1 MLFKII
7 LKRFFMIKLHGMF
20 NKKKVYTIVFVS
32 IFAICSFGFVWSW
45 FVTRNIGKE
54 TNQALKQSQRVDVSN
69 LVLTE
74 TRNAKKYWEL
84 YAKKG
89 SYEGGREVV
98 ILSDIIGNFYDK
110 DEQVIL
116 SFEASE
122 GTYTEEEKVII
133 LSGNVL
139 AVAKDG
145 SSILADRVI
154 WKGQDEDIEAIG
166 NVQINRNN
174 ELITR
179 SDKAVFN
186 ADLTYFKIIGNSE
199 TRLYEKANEMENKKK

>member
-1 MLFKII
+1 M
-7 LKRFFMIKLHGMF
+7 
-20 NKKKVYTIVFVS
+20 
-32 IFAICSFGFVWSW
+32 
-45 FVTRNIGKE
+45 TRNIGKE
-54 TNQALKQSQRVDVSN
+54 TDQAFKQSQKVDVSN

-74 TRNAKKYWEL
+74 TKNAKKYWEL

-89 SYEGGREVV
+89 SYEGGREV
-98 ILSDIIGNFYDK
+98 ITLEGIIGNFYDENEK
-110 DEQVIL
+110 VIL

-133 LSGNVL
+133 LSGDVL

-154 WKGQDEDIEAIG
+154 WKGKDEDIEAIG

-174 ELITR
+174 ELITK

-186 ADLTYFKIIGNSE
+186 ADLTYFKIMGNSE
-199 TRLYEKANEMENKKK
+199 TRLYEEDDKVENVKK

>member
-1 MLFKII
+1 
-7 LKRFFMIKLHGMF
+7 MIKLNGMF
-20 NKKKVYTIVFVS
+20 NKKKVYTVVFVS
-32 IFAICSFGFVWSW
+32 IFAICSFGFAWSW

-54 TNQALKQSQRVDVSN
+54 TNQALKQSQKVDVLN

-74 TRNAKKYWEL
+74 TKNAKKYWEL

-89 SYEGGREVV
+89 NYESGRE
-98 ILSDIIGNFYDK
+98 IISLEDIIGNFYDE
-110 DEQVIL
+110 DEKVIL

-145 SSILADRVI
+145 SSISADRVI
-154 WKGQDEDIEAIG
+154 WKGKDEDIEAIG
-166 NVQINRNN
+166 NVQINRND
-174 ELITR
+174 ELITK

-199 TRLYEKANEMENKKK
+199 TRLYEEADKVENIKK